1 MDIDLPQLVSQYG
14 YLAVFVGAL
23 LEGESILLLAGYAAN
38 GGYLS
43 FWVVVAVA
51 FVGAT
56 LGDQMFFFLGRRY
69 GGTWRERWPQFDAR
83 AQKVERL
90 LLRWHGPVIILL
102 RFTYGLRIAGPVA
115 IGMTTL
121 APWRFMFFNAVGAL
135 IWAPL
140 IAGVGYLFGHAME
153 RLLGDMRRYE
163 ELGLV
168 VLVLVAALLIGAGH
182 LAQRRRRR

>member
-23 LEGESILLLAGYAAN
+23 LEGESILLLAGYAASA
-38 GGYLS
+38 GYLS
-43 FWVVVAVA
+43 FQVVVAIA

-56 LGDQMFFFLGRRY
+56 LGDQIFFFLGRRY
-69 GGTWRERWPQFDAR
+69 GGGWRERWPRFDAQ

-115 IGMTTL
+115 IGMTAL
-121 APWRFMFFNAVGAL
+121 RPWRFMLFNAVGAL

-140 IAGVGYLFGHAME
+140 VAGVGYLFGHAME
-153 RLLGDMRRYE
+153 RVFGEMRRYE
-163 ELGLV
+163 EFGL
-168 VLVLVAALLIGAGH
+168 LVLVVVLGAGFVVGH
-182 LAQRRRRR
+182 VRRRR